1 MLIKQVVCH
10 PCSIWAFNAGTFLW
24 TTIPSNRVHSSK
36 FYEGCCGNK
45 YQNVNFMTF
54 FVDFDASLN
63 PDYAVDNVTRVKK
76 MCFLPQDGFVWG

>member
-45 YQNVNFMTF
+45 YQNVNFM
-54 FVDFDASLN
+54 
-63 PDYAVDNVTRVKK
+63 
-76 MCFLPQDGFVWG
+76 